1 MRCKLNVTLLKAVLQ
16 IHQAVALMDG
26 QLSHVNTSS
35 ALMDIA
41 VAELEVEE
49 ELRWKQKQ
57 VMALIAVFLCFFGVS

>member
-1 MRCKLNVTLLKAVLQ
+1 
-16 IHQAVALMDG
+16 MDG